1 MPSEPVFLNVY
12 DMLWINEYTS
22 PLGMGVYHSGIEVY
36 GKEYA
41 YGGHPYNF
49 SGIFELRP
57 RDVEDLGEHFKF
69 KETIVLGTT
78 DFTPPEVEQVIEYLG
93 KEYTGDKYHLMRKNC
108 NHFSGGFSEILV
120 GKEIPSWI
128 NRLAYV
134 SSCMPF
140 VERMLPQEW
149 LTPNALQQSINRS
162 NSNEEEA
169 HPSSHDLP
177 NANGFLVNSPS
188 TGHAAGNARNS
199 ETAQNQNS
207 RGAKNTV
214 PDLRSPTS
222 TDRHPPGG
230 SSPT

>member
-162 NSNEEEA
+162 NSVEDDA
-169 HPSSHDLP
+169 HQSSQDLP
-177 NANGFLVNSPS
+177 NGFLVNSPS
-188 TGHAAGNARNS
+188 SNAQNSAARNPS
-199 ETAQNQNS
+199 SRNS
-207 RGAKNTV
+207 NSSV

-222 TDRHPPGG
+222 TDKYPPGG
-230 SSPT
+230 CPPPT

>member
-120 GKEIPSWI
+120 GKDIPSWI

-162 NSNEEEA
+162 NSTEEDTN
-169 HPSSHDLP
+169 PSHDDLP
-177 NANGFLVNSPS
+177 NGYLVNASSASRPNS
-188 TGHAAGNARNS
+188 HNSVTPRNP
-199 ETAQNQNS
+199 NS
-207 RGAKNTV
+207 RGNSSNV

-222 TDRHPPGG
+222 TDRHPPGDP
-230 SSPT
+230 SNT

>member
-78 DFTPPEVEQVIEYLG
+78 DFTPPEVEQVIEFLG

-108 NHFSGGFSEILV
+108 NHFSGGLSDILV

-169 HPSSHDLP
+169 HPSSLDLP
-177 NANGFLVNSPS
+177 NGFLVNSPS
-188 TGHAAGNARNS
+188 SSNAHHSAAALPQSSRNS
-199 ETAQNQNS
+199 TS
-207 RGAKNTV
+207 SV

-222 TDRHPPGG
+222 FDRHPPGG
-230 SSPT
+230 PSP

>member
-1 MPSEPVFLNVY
+1 MPSEPVLLNVY

-22 PLGMGVYHSGIEVY
+22 PLGMGVYHSGVEVY

-78 DFTPPEVEQVIEYLG
+78 DFTPPEVEQVIEFLG
-93 KEYTGDKYHLMRKNC
+93 KEYTGEKYHLMRKNC

-134 SSCMPF
+134 STCMPF

-162 NSNEEEA
+162 NSTEEDGRQ
-169 HPSSHDLP
+169 SSQDLP
-177 NANGFLVNSPS
+177 NGFLVNGSS
-188 TGHAAGNARNS
+188 SSNSANRSSSSVSASAAARNQTS
-199 ETAQNQNS
+199 RNS
-207 RGAKNTV
+207 ASSV

-222 TDRHPPGG
+222 TDRHPPHF
-230 SSPT
+230 PE